1 MITIKKAWLRAIAI
15 TGLVL
20 AVLSFLGV
28 NALLANKKPSSKAPI
43 LAPMWFEIEVDALN
57 PTDPSTQIVQNSGAG
72 TPSCNPLGN
81 TICEVRLDVTELLEE
96 HEEEEYEFEGKTVS
110 QLIADGAEYTGPS
123 QSAEYT
129 RKNTP

>member
-1 MITIKKAWLRAIAI
+1 MITIKKAWLRTIAI

-20 AVLSFLGV
+20 AVLSFLGL

-43 LAPMWFEIEVDALN
+43 LAAMWFEIDID
-57 PTDPSTQIVQNSGAG
+57 PSDQTDPSTQIVQNSGEAS
-72 TPSCNPLGN
+72 PNCNPLGN

-96 HEEEEYEFEGKTVS
+96 HEEYEFEGKTVS
-110 QLIADGAEYTGPS
+110 QLITDGAEYTGPS